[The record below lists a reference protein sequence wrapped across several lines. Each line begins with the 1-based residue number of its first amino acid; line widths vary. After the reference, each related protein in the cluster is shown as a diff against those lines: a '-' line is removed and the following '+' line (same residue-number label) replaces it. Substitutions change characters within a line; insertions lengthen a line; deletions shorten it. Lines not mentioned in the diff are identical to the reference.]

1 MYVLNGTSDCMT
13 PYIFHKTLAWY
24 ESALVTQPGYAWYGK
39 SDDDSLLNLPRL
51 RTDLLAAGATAGV
64 VESVKAASDIYAPVS
79 VEVVAFNEA
88 LNDAPETINASPYN
102 TWIFKL
108 KANNAADVEGLLD
121 AAGYQAVADA
131 S

>member
-1 MYVLNGTSDCMT
+1 
-13 PYIFHKTLAWY
+13 
-24 ESALVTQPGYAWYGK
+24 
-39 SDDDSLLNLPRL
+39 
-51 RTDLLAAGATAGV
+51 
-64 VESVKAASDIYAPVS
+64 
-79 VEVVAFNEA
+79 VVAFNEA